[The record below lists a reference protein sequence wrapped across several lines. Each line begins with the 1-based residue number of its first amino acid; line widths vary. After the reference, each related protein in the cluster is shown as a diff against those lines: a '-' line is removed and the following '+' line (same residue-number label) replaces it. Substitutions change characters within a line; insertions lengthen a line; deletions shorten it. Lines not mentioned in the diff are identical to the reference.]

1 MNPDGLTLAKVMAS
15 NSAGGLDLGE
25 LRPRIPEMLR
35 TPSGKVELA
44 PPSLLSD
51 LIRAAADLASPAPD
65 LVIIGRRDVRTNN
78 SWMHNL
84 STLAKGPFRCTALV
98 HPEDAERLKLQD
110 GALAHIASGPRSI
123 QAQVQISA
131 EMMPGVV
138 SLPHG
143 WGHNLPGTRLKLAA
157 QRPGVNLNALL
168 DDQLRDPLSGN
179 AVLGGVAITM
189 RAMPRGV

>member
-1 MNPDGLTLAKVMAS
+1 
-15 NSAGGLDLGE
+15 
-25 LRPRIPEMLR
+25 MLR

-44 PPSLLSD
+44 PPSLLQD
-51 LIRAAADLASPAPD
+51 LQRATQDLRGLAPD

-84 STLAKGPFRCTALV
+84 PVLAKGPFRCTALI
-98 HPEDAERLKLQD
+98 HPLDAARLDLQN
-110 GALAHIASGPRSI
+110 GAMAEIQNGPRSV
-123 QAQVQISA
+123 QAQVQIST

-143 WGHNLPGTRLKLAA
+143 WGHSLPGAKLHVAA
-157 QRPGVNLNALL
+157 HRPGANLNELL

-179 AVLGGVAITM
+179 AVLGGVAISM
-189 RAMPRGV
+189 RPVAGTQPP